1 MVSSWHMRCV
11 TYSDVLAGC
20 QVVAMQLLMCSEY
33 VVSMALQVVET
44 KVEMVNMFY
53 THPFHVILAM
63 NILMLDIPNNIY

>member
-44 KVEMVNMFY
+44 KVKKWLTCFIP
-53 THPFHVILAM
+53 THFT
-63 NILMLDIPNNIY
+63 